1 MAAMTQFL
9 KDALIRHVL
18 THTAYTSPT
27 TVYLALFTTPPTVGG
42 GGTEVTGGSYA
53 RQALTLTWGGTGT
66 GSASNGTAISFPGM
80 PTCTVVGGAVMDG
93 LTAGN
98 MLLFTPATT
107 ARSVTAGQPIDVP
120 VGDFIG
126 SFD

>member
-1 MAAMTQFL
+1 MAAMTEYL

-27 TVYLALFTTPPTVGG
+27 TVYLGLYTTPPTVGG
-42 GGTEVTGGSYA
+42 GGTEVTGGSYV
-53 RQALTLTWGGTGT
+53 RKALTLTWGGTGT
-66 GSASNGTAISFPGM
+66 GSASNGAAISFTGM
-80 PTCTVVGGAVMDG
+80 PTCTVVGGAVLDALSG
-93 LTAGN
+93 GN

-107 ARSVTAGQPIDVP
+107 PRSVTAGQAIDVP
-120 VGDFIG
+120 IGDFVG